1 MNPHRPDDDL
11 ERLLADDGG
20 ELGSLYRRL
29 PQAEPSP
36 ELDRAVLAHATRA
49 VPAPQRRRPRWL
61 LGIGSAAGLVLA
73 AGIAWQVGHDTA
85 QAPAPMNEQPA
96 VPSYVPVQP
105 IETPARR
112 PPASPPPAETAV
124 PPTAAPAAERDRPP
138 AAVQPAPRARAAVA
152 PTPPPPPPKAEA
164 PPPTPVPQAAR
175 PTIVAEPATTATD
188 AASAAADAT
197 REHLAAPP
205 AAASGKAPSNAD
217 TTATAKR
224 AAGVPSPTSS
234 AELRR
239 DMQLAPEQWL
249 ARIRQLQRQGRHQ
262 QALESLRLFRRVH
275 PDWQVPDSLRAL
287 DP

>member
-29 PQAEPSP
+29 PHAEPSP
-36 ELDRAVLAHATRA
+36 ELDRAVLAHARRA
-49 VPAPQRRRPRWL
+49 VSAPQRRRPRWL

-96 VPSYVPVQP
+96 APSYVPVQP
-105 IETPARR
+105 IETPTRR
-112 PPASPPPAETAV
+112 QPAPPPPAETAA
-124 PPTAAPAAERDRPP
+124 PSTAAPAAEKERPPP
-138 AAVQPAPRARAAVA
+138 AAQAAPRASTAAA
-152 PTPPPPPPKAEA
+152 RMAPPPKAEA
-164 PPPTPVPQAAR
+164 PPPPPVPQAAR
-175 PTIVAEPATTATD
+175 PTIVAEPATTATE

-197 REHLAAPP
+197 RESLAAPP
-205 AAASGKAPSNAD
+205 PAASDRTSSNAD
-217 TTATAKR
+217 ASTAAKR

-249 ARIRQLQRQGRHQ
+249 ARIQQLQRQGRHQ
-262 QALESLRLFRRVH
+262 QALESLRLFRRMH
-275 PDWQVPDSLRAL
+275 PDWQLPESLRAL